1 MSKSISSITAAMDNH
16 FDVIVLGTGLTES
29 ITAAALSKAGF
40 KVAHIDPNPYYGADE
55 ASLSLDELAQWV
67 DHHKEDNYSVT
78 HYGEL
83 PPHARQYSVS
93 LAPSVIPSIGPFI
106 SSLIASGVSRYG
118 SFKLLGRVVIYD
130 GGILKDVPQSKDD
143 IFQSKAMSL
152 LEKRRVT
159 RFLMFA
165 GGEFENS
172 KELHGQE
179 NSPLLDFLQKKF
191 LLSEAT
197 ARAIT
202 YALGYCYFVSETT
215 LPALHRIRD
224 YLKASGRYGSS
235 SFLVGYYGGSGE
247 IAQGFCRA
255 AAVSGGVYILGRSVT
270 RVVSVDPVEPEY
282 SVLTSDLP
290 RFAVEVDDFP
300 DRLHC
305 RCLISSATLLP
316 GHLRTLADIIRPSI
330 SSCSSPRPF
339 ATARC
344 IAIVDGPINLLS
356 DTENSGTSEASDSSL
371 LVFPPGSLEE
381 GSAISTVH
389 VMTTGPGTMSAPS
402 GKGILYISM
411 PLRSNSIHSAE
422 TLLRPYLAAVLLLF
436 RTEEQQKTL
445 ICSTFYMQELAS
457 STASNS
463 DSLAGLLAVPS
474 LSPHTTQGVDEAA
487 IVAEAT
493 FRKAAASLNGERQEH
508 FNQGCKQDG
517 FWPSLAEIQGGE
529 SNDMQW

>member
-1 MSKSISSITAAMDNH
+1 MDNH

-29 ITAAALSKAGF
+29 ITTAALSKAGF

-67 DHHKEDNYSVT
+67 DHHKEDNYSVA
-78 HYGEL
+78 HYGEV

-130 GGILKDVPQSKDD
+130 CGILKDVPQSKDD

-152 LEKRRVT
+152 VEKRRVT

-165 GGEFENS
+165 AGEFENS
-172 KELHGQE
+172 KDLHGQE
-179 NSPLLDFLQKKF
+179 NSPLLGFLQRKF

-202 YALGYCYFVSETT
+202 YALGYCYFISETT
-215 LPALHRIRD
+215 LPALHRIRA

-255 AAVSGGVYILGRSVT
+255 AAVSGGVYILGRSIT
-270 RVVSVDPVEPEY
+270 SIASVDPAEPEY
-282 SVLTSDLP
+282 PVLTSDLP
-290 RFAVEVDDFP
+290 RFAIEVDDFP

-305 RCLISSATLLP
+305 RCLISSTTLLP
-316 GHLRTLADIIRPSI
+316 GHLRTVADVIRPSI

-339 ATARC
+339 AMARC
-344 IAIVDGPINLLS
+344 IAILDGPITLPS
-356 DTENSGTSEASDSSL
+356 DTKDSGTSETSDSSL
-371 LVFPPGSLEE
+371 IVFPPGSLEG
-381 GSAISTVH
+381 GSPISAVH
-389 VMTTGPGTMSAPS
+389 VVTAGPGTMSAPS

-411 PLRSNSIHSAE
+411 PLPSNSIHSAE
-422 TLLRPYLAAVLLLF
+422 ILLQPYLTAVLLLF
-436 RTEEQQKTL
+436 QAEKQQKTL
-445 ICSTFYMQELAS
+445 IFSTFYMQELAS
-457 STASNS
+457 CAASTS
-463 DSLAGLLAVPS
+463 DSLVGLLAVPS

-487 IVAEAT
+487 MVAEVI
-493 FRKAAASLNGERQEH
+493 FRKAANFLKGERKEL
-508 FNQGCKQDG
+508 FNQGCEQNG
-517 FWPSLAEIQGGE
+517 FWPLLVEMEEGVGH
-529 SNDMQW
+529 DVQW

>member
-1 MSKSISSITAAMDNH
+1 MDNH

-55 ASLSLDELAQWV
+55 ASLSLDELVQWV
-67 DHHKEDNYSVT
+67 DHLKEDNHSVT
-78 HYGEL
+78 HYGEA

-130 GGILKDVPQSKDD
+130 SGILKDVPQSKDD

-165 GGEFENS
+165 AGEFENS

-179 NSPLLDFLQKKF
+179 DLPLLDFLQRIF

-197 ARAIT
+197 ARTIT
-202 YALGYCYFVSETT
+202 YALGYCSFISEMA
-215 LPALHRIRD
+215 LPALHRIRA
-224 YLKASGRYGSS
+224 YLKASGRYGPS

-255 AAVSGGVYILGRSVT
+255 AAVRGGVYILGRSVT
-270 RVVSVDPVEPEY
+270 RISSVDPAGPECP
-282 SVLTSDLP
+282 VLTSDLP

-305 RCLISSATLLP
+305 RCLISSTALLP
-316 GHLRTLADIIRPSI
+316 GHLRTLTDVIRPSI
-330 SSCSSPRPF
+330 SSCDSPRPF
-339 ATARC
+339 AMARC
-344 IAIVDGPINLLS
+344 IAIIDGPITLPLDTKDSEMS
-356 DTENSGTSEASDSSL
+356 DASDSLL
-371 LVFPPGSLEE
+371 LVFPPGSLNG
-381 GSAISTVH
+381 GSSISAVH
-389 VMTTGPGTMSAPS
+389 VMTAGPGTMSAPS

-411 PLRSNSIHSAE
+411 PLPTNSIHSAE
-422 TLLRPYLAAVLLLF
+422 ILLRPYLTAVLLLF
-436 RTEEQQKTL
+436 RAEQQQQKSL
-445 ICSTFYMQELAS
+445 IWSTFYTQELAS
-457 STASNS
+457 CTASTS
-463 DSLAGLLAVPS
+463 DSLVGLLAVPS
-474 LSPHTTQGVDEAA
+474 LSPHITQGVDEAA
-487 IVAEAT
+487 IIAEAT
-493 FRKAAASLNGERQEH
+493 FRKAVSSLNGEIKEI
-508 FNQGCKQDG
+508 NQGCEKND
-517 FWPSLAEIQGGE
+517 FWPLLTEMEEGGE
-529 SNDMQW
+529 NDIQW

>member
-1 MSKSISSITAAMDNH
+1 MDNH

-40 KVAHIDPNPYYGADE
+40 KVAHIDPNPYYGANE
-55 ASLSLDELAQWV
+55 ASLSLDELVKWV
-67 DHHKEDNYSVT
+67 DCCKQDNHSVT
-78 HYGEL
+78 HYGEV

-165 GGEFENS
+165 AGEFENS

-179 NSPLLDFLQKKF
+179 NSPLLDFLHKTF

-202 YALGYCYFVSETT
+202 YALGYCFFITETT
-215 LPALHRIRD
+215 LPALHRIRA
-224 YLKASGRYGSS
+224 YLKAS
-235 SFLVGYYGGSGE
+235 E

-270 RVVSVDPVEPEY
+270 RISIY
-282 SVLTSDLP
+282 P

-305 RCLISSATLLP
+305 RCLISSTILLP
-316 GHLRTLADIIRPSI
+316 VHLRTLADVICPQI
-330 SSCSSPRPF
+330 SSCGSPQPF
-339 ATARC
+339 AIARC
-344 IAIVDGPINLLS
+344 IAIDS
-356 DTENSGTSEASDSSL
+356 RTSEVSDSSL
-371 LVFPPGSLEE
+371 LVFPPGSLKG
-381 GSAISTVH
+381 GSDISAVH
-389 VMTTGPGTMSAPS
+389 VMTAGPGTMSAPS

-411 PLRSNSIHSAE
+411 PLLTNSIHSAE
-422 TLLRPYLAAVLLLF
+422 ILLRPYLTAVLILF
-436 RTEEQQKTL
+436 RAEQQEQNTL

-457 STASNS
+457 CTGNTS
-463 DSLAGLLAVPS
+463 DSLVGLLTVPS

-487 IVAEAT
+487 VVAEAA
-493 FRKAAASLNGERQEH
+493 FRKATSFLDGEKKDIS
-508 FNQGCKQDG
+508 KQNV
-517 FWPSLAEIQGGE
+517 FWPLLVEMVEGGG
-529 SNDMQW
+529 NDMQW

>member
-1 MSKSISSITAAMDNH
+1 MDNH

-40 KVAHIDPNPYYGADE
+40 KVAHIDPNPYYGSDE
-55 ASLSLDELAQWV
+55 ASLSLDELVKWV
-67 DHHKEDNYSVT
+67 DHYKQDNHSVT
-78 HYGEL
+78 HYGEV

-93 LAPSVIPSIGPFI
+93 LAPSVIPSVGPFI

-159 RFLMFA
+159 RFLIFA
-165 GGEFENS
+165 AGDFENS
-172 KELHGQE
+172 EELHGQE
-179 NSPLLDFLQKKF
+179 NLPLLDFLRRIF
-191 LLSEAT
+191 VLSEAT

-202 YALGYCYFVSETT
+202 YALGYCCFISETT
-215 LPALHRIRD
+215 LPALHRIRA
-224 YLKASGRYGSS
+224 YLKASGRYGPS

-255 AAVSGGVYILGRSVT
+255 AAVRGGVYILGRSVT
-270 RVVSVDPVEPEY
+270 RISSVDPTEPEY
-282 SVLTSDLP
+282 PVLKSDLS

-305 RCLISSATLLP
+305 RCLISSTTLLP
-316 GHLRTLADIIRPSI
+316 GHLRTLADVICPSI

-339 ATARC
+339 AMARC
-344 IAIVDGPINLLS
+344 IAIVDGPITLPL
-356 DTENSGTSEASDSSL
+356 DTEDSGTSEASDSSL
-371 LVFPPGSLEE
+371 LVFPPGSLDG
-381 GSAISTVH
+381 GSAISAVH
-389 VMTTGPGTMSAPS
+389 VMTAGPGTMSTPS

-411 PLRSNSIHSAE
+411 PLPNNSIHSSE
-422 TLLRPYLAAVLLLF
+422 ILLRPYLTAVLLLF
-436 RTEEQQKTL
+436 RAEQQQQKAL
-445 ICSTFYMQELAS
+445 IFSTFYIQELPS
-457 STASNS
+457 YTANTS
-463 DSLAGLLAVPS
+463 DSLVGLLAVPS
-474 LSPHTTQGVDEAA
+474 VSPHTTQGVDEAA

-493 FRKAAASLNGERQEH
+493 FRKAASSLNREIKEI
-508 FNQGCKQDG
+508 NQGCEKNV
-517 FWPSLAEIQGGE
+517 FWPLLAEME
-529 SNDMQW
+529 EEEDNNMQW

>member
-1 MSKSISSITAAMDNH
+1 MDNH
-16 FDVIVLGTGLTES
+16 FDIIVLGTGLTES

-40 KVAHIDPNPYYGADE
+40 KVAHIDPNPYYGGDE
-55 ASLSLDELAQWV
+55 ASLSLDELVQWV
-67 DHHKEDNYSVT
+67 DHYKEDNHSVT
-78 HYGEL
+78 HYGEV

-130 GGILKDVPQSKDD
+130 GGILKNVPQSKDD

-165 GGEFENS
+165 AGEFENS

-179 NSPLLDFLQKKF
+179 NSPLLDFLHRIF

-202 YALGYCYFVSETT
+202 YALGYCCFISETT
-215 LPALHRIRD
+215 LPALHRIRA

-255 AAVSGGVYILGRSVT
+255 AAVRGGVYILGRSVT
-270 RVVSVDPVEPEY
+270 GISSVDPTELENP
-282 SVLTSDLP
+282 VLTSDLP

-305 RCLISSATLLP
+305 RCLISSTTLLP
-316 GHLRTLADIIRPSI
+316 GHLRTLADVSRPSI

-339 ATARC
+339 AMARC
-344 IAIVDGPINLLS
+344 IAIVNGPITLPL
-356 DTENSGTSEASDSSL
+356 DTEGSGTSEVSDSSL
-371 LVFPPGSLEE
+371 LVFPPGSLSG
-381 GSAISTVH
+381 GSAISAVH
-389 VMTTGPGTMSAPS
+389 VMTAGPGTMSAPS

-411 PLRSNSIHSAE
+411 PLHTNSIHSAE
-422 TLLRPYLAAVLLLF
+422 ILLRPYLTAVLSLF
-436 RTEEQQKTL
+436 RAEQQQQKTL
-445 ICSTFYMQELAS
+445 ICSTFYMQELVSCLS
-457 STASNS
+457 STS
-463 DSLAGLLAVPS
+463 DSLVGLLAVPS
-474 LSPHTTQGVDEAA
+474 FSPHTTQGVDEAA
-487 IVAEAT
+487 IVAEAI
-493 FRKAAASLNGERQEH
+493 FRKAASCLNGERKEI
-508 FNQGCKQDG
+508 NQGCEQHV
-517 FWPSLAEIQGGE
+517 FWPLLDEVEEGE
-529 SNDMQW
+529 GNDMQW